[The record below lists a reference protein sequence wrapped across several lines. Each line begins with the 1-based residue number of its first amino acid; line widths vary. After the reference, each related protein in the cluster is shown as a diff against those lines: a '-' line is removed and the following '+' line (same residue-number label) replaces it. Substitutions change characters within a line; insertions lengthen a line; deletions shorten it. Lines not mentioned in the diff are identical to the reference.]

1 MKRETLIKII
11 KKMILT
17 ANEQTALEA
26 KELYPFW
33 SAKKAE
39 GEKVSYIVGDR
50 RQYKE
55 KLYECIQAHSVDD
68 EAWTP
73 ETAAS
78 MWKEITVDKWGE
90 WIQPTGAHDAYHIGD
105 RVIYNGKLYECILDG
120 NAYSPDDYPQG
131 WNEITDENI

>member
-1 MKRETLIKII
+1 MKRETLIKVI

-17 ANEQTALEA
+17 VNEQTALEA

-90 WIQPTGAHDAYHIGD
+90 WIQPTGAHNVYMKGD
-105 RVIYNGKLYECILDG
+105 TCSHKEQKWVSDVDNNVWEPGVF
-120 NAYSPDDYPQG
+120 G
-131 WNEITDENI
+131 WSVSKDE